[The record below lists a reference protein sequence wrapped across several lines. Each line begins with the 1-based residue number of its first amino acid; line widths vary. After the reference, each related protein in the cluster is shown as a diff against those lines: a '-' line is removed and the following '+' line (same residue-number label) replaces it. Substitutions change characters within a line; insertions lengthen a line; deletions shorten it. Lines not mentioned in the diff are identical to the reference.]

1 MSVLNLNNIEKNYGL
16 TKVLKNFTMTI
27 NDKEKIGLIGPN
39 GSGKTTIFKIISGIE
54 SYKSGNLSI
63 RNGTSIGYLSQM
75 PDMNKDNTLFEE
87 LLEVFADVIELEE
100 KISDM
105 EGQISNLGDKQNSN
119 RNKTTSSQNDNTDE
133 MEYLLKEYSKLQHE
147 FEDKGGYSY
156 KSEIKKVAV
165 GLGFTLE
172 ELEKKVTTL
181 SGGEKTRLGLVK
193 LLLSKP
199 DLLLL
204 DEPSNHLDIPSIQWL
219 EDYLND
225 YQGAVV
231 IISHDRYFLDNV
243 VTRIIEIKNGSEEI
257 YNGNYS
263 YYLEERKRRYEKR
276 LHEYEVQQK
285 KIKKLEEAIER
296 LKGWGN
302 QGDNEKLHKRA
313 ESMQKRLDK
322 IDRKEKPTLGGK
334 KMNLSFNI
342 DKLGGNEVLKVKDL
356 SKSFAEEEILSHV
369 NINVY
374 RGEKSAIIGKN
385 GTGKSTI
392 LKIING
398 EINADSGIFKIGQNV
413 RMGYYSQEFDG
424 FNPDDDLITA
434 LRRERAMTEGEA
446 RNLLAAFLFRDDE
459 VFKKVKNLSGGEK
472 SRLRLLQ
479 LMQGDY
485 NLLVL
490 DEPTNHLDLASR
502 EVLEEALQEY
512 PGTILVVS
520 HDRYFLN
527 KIINYTYELEDGNL
541 DKYYGNYD
549 YYRKKKKANKSK
561 VSRQNKNNDKKDNFY
576 FRQKEKQRKERKR
589 RRKKNNLEEN
599 IMELESKKEELEK
612 EMVDPENINNYELLT
627 DLKKE
632 YKNIKE
638 ELKKLYDKWEKFI

>member
-16 TKVLKNFTMTI
+16 TKVLKNFSMTI

-39 GSGKTTIFKIISGIE
+39 GSGKTTLFKIIAGEE
-54 SYKSGNLSI
+54 SYSSGNLSI

-75 PDMNKDNTLFEE
+75 PDLDDENTLYDE
-87 LLEVFADVIELEE
+87 LMKVFSKVIKMKN
-100 KISDM
+100 KISQM
-105 EGQISNLGDKQNSN
+105 EKEISKLGNKANSDSKL
-119 RNKTTSSQNDNTDE
+119 NK
-133 MEYLLKEYSKLQHE
+133 LLKDYSELQHK
-147 FEDKGGYSY
+147 FENKGGYSY

-172 ELEKKVTTL
+172 ELDKKVYTF

-219 EDYLND
+219 ENYLND

-243 VTRIIEIKNGSEEI
+243 VSRIVEIKNGKEEV

-285 KIKKLEEAIER
+285 KINDLKESIKR
-296 LKGWGN
+296 LKRWGN
-302 QGDNEKLHKRA
+302 RSDNAKLHKRA

-322 IDRKEKPTLGGK
+322 MDKIEKPTLGGP

-342 DKLGGNEVLKVKDL
+342 EKLGGNEVLKIKNLNKNFSKENILKDINL
-356 SKSFAEEEILSHV
+356 
-369 NINVY
+369 NIY

-392 LKIING
+392 LKIISG
-398 EINADSGIFKIGQNV
+398 EMTADSGIYKIGQNV

-424 FNPDDDLITA
+424 FNPEDNLISA

-446 RNLLAAFLFRDDE
+446 RNLLAAFLFRNDE
-459 VFKKVKNLSGGEK
+459 VFKKIKDLSGGEK

-485 NLLVL
+485 NFLVL

-502 EVLEEALQEY
+502 EVLEDALKQY

-527 KIINYTYELEDGNL
+527 KIIDYTYELENGSL
-541 DKYYGNYD
+541 EKYFGNYD
-549 YYRKKKKANKSK
+549 YYWKKKKQEKKDKSED
-561 VSRQNKNNDKKDNFY
+561 KNSDENKDNFY
-576 FRQKEKQRKERKR
+576 YRQKEKQRKERKKEK
-589 RRKKNNLEEN
+589 KKNKLEQK
-599 IMELESKKEELEK
+599 IMELEDKKEELEEK
-612 EMVDPENINNYELLT
+612 MVAPENLSDHKYLN
-627 DLKKE
+627 
-632 YKNIKE
+632 
-638 ELKKLYDKWEKFI
+638 ELKMKYQEIEKELENLYQKWEEII

>member
-1 MSVLNLNNIEKNYGL
+1 MSVLNLHNIEKNYGL
-16 TKVLKNFTMTI
+16 TEVLKNFSMTI

-39 GSGKTTIFKIISGIE
+39 GSGKTTLFKIISGE
-54 SYKSGNLSI
+54 ENYGNGNLSI
-63 RNGTSIGYLSQM
+63 RNNTSIGYLSQM
-75 PDMNKDNTLFEE
+75 PDLEEEITLYEE
-87 LLEVFADVIELEE
+87 LLKVFSDVIEMKE
-100 KISDM
+100 KISRL
-105 EGQISNLGDKQNSN
+105 EKKISKLG
-119 RNKTTSSQNDNTDE
+119 NKKNKNDSKLNE
-133 MEYLLKEYSKLQHE
+133 LLKEYSELQHE
-147 FEDKGGYSY
+147 FEKKGGYSY

-172 ELEKKVTTL
+172 ELDKKIYTF

-219 EDYLND
+219 ENYLND

-243 VTRIIEIKNGSEEI
+243 VTRIVEIKNGKEEI
-257 YNGNYS
+257 YKGNYS

-285 KIKKLEEAIER
+285 KIKDLKESIKR
-296 LKGWGN
+296 LKRWGN
-302 QGDNEKLHKRA
+302 RSDNPKLHKRA

-322 IDRKEKPTLGGK
+322 MDKLEKPTLGGP

-342 DKLGGNEVLKVKDL
+342 DELGGNEVLKIKNI
-356 SKSFAEEEILSHV
+356 SKNYSNENILQDISL
-369 NINVY
+369 NIY

-392 LKIING
+392 LKIISG
-398 EINADSGIFKIGQNV
+398 EISADSGIYKVGKNV

-424 FNPDDDLITA
+424 FNPEDNLISA
-434 LRRERAMTEGEA
+434 LRRERPMTEGEA
-446 RNLLAAFLFRDDE
+446 RNLLAAFLFRNDE
-459 VFKKVKNLSGGEK
+459 VFKKIKDLSGGEK

-485 NLLVL
+485 NFLVL

-502 EVLEEALQEY
+502 EVLEEALKQY

-527 KIINYTYELEDGNL
+527 KIIDYTYELENSSL
-541 DKYYGNYD
+541 EKYYGNYD
-549 YYRKKKKANKSK
+549 YYWNKKKQKKKKETKQKDSK
-561 VSRQNKNNDKKDNFY
+561 ENKDNFY
-576 FRQKEKQRKERKR
+576 YRQKEKQRKERKKEK
-589 RRKKNNLEEN
+589 KKNNLEEK
-599 IMELESKKEELEK
+599 IMKLENKKEKLEEK
-612 EMVDPENINNYELLT
+612 MVDPENLNDHKYLNELKMKYE
-627 DLKKE
+627 
-632 YKNIKE
+632 NIEE
-638 ELKKLYDKWEKFI
+638 ELEKLYEKWEEII

>member
-1 MSVLNLNNIEKNYGL
+1 MSVLNLNNIEKYYGL
-16 TKVLKNFTMTI
+16 TKVLKDFSMTI

-39 GSGKTTIFKIISGIE
+39 GSGKTTLFKIISGEE
-54 SYKSGNLSI
+54 SYSNGNLSI

-75 PDMNKDNTLFEE
+75 PDLDEENTLYEE
-87 LLEVFADVIELEE
+87 LLKVFSDVIEMKN
-100 KISDM
+100 KIS
-105 EGQISNLGDKQNSN
+105 
-119 RNKTTSSQNDNTDE
+119 E
-133 MEYLLKEYSKLQHE
+133 MEKEISKLGNETSNDSKLNNLLQEYSELQHE
-147 FEDKGGYSY
+147 FEKKGGYSY

-172 ELEKKVTTL
+172 ELDKQIYTF

-219 EDYLND
+219 ENYLND

-243 VTRIIEIKNGSEEI
+243 VTRIVEIKRGREEI
-257 YNGNYS
+257 YKGNYS

-285 KIKKLEEAIER
+285 KIKNLKESIKR
-296 LKGWGN
+296 LKRWGN
-302 QGDNEKLHKRA
+302 RSDNAKLHKRA
-313 ESMQKRLDK
+313 ESMKKRLDRMDK
-322 IDRKEKPTLGGK
+322 IEKPILGGP

-342 DKLGGNEVLKVKDL
+342 DQLGGNEVLKIKNL
-356 SKSFAEEEILSHV
+356 SKNFSEENILK
-369 NINVY
+369 NINLNIY

-392 LKIING
+392 LKIISG
-398 EINADSGIFKIGQNV
+398 EMTADSGIYKIGKNI

-424 FNPDDDLITA
+424 FNSEDNLISA
-434 LRRERAMTEGEA
+434 LRRERPMTEGEA

-459 VFKKVKNLSGGEK
+459 VFKKVKDLSGGEK

-485 NLLVL
+485 NFLVL

-502 EVLEEALQEY
+502 EVLEKALQKY

-527 KIINYTYELEDGNL
+527 KIIDYTYELEDGCL
-541 DKYYGNYD
+541 EKYYGNYD
-549 YYRKKKKANKSK
+549 YYWKKKKQEKKEES
-561 VSRQNKNNDKKDNFY
+561 QTKNSNENKDNFY
-576 FRQKEKQRKERKR
+576 YRQKEKQRKQRKR
-589 RRKKNNLEEN
+589 EKRKNKLEED
-599 IMELESKKEELEK
+599 IMELEEKKEELEE
-612 EMVDPENINNYELLT
+612 EMVDPENLSDHKYLNQLKMQYEEIEDKLENL
-627 DLKKE
+627 
-632 YKNIKE
+632 YK
-638 ELKKLYDKWEKFI
+638 KWEEII